1 VRVRE
6 STPRRLA
13 TIKKDKAHL
22 LLNCA
27 GVLVRANIE
36 SDSAI
41 KCDVEISKRGNL
53 QSTKNPAAFLT
64 AVAARPK
71 KTQQHCF
78 ERGNFGSGHSP
89 AIQERTKRP
98 FDCIVQSEGVFVRVR
113 KSIPRRLATIKKDKA
128 HLLLDCAGVL
138 VRANIEN
145 DSAIQR
151 DPSCLL
157 EILGILLFV
166 FASHKCD
173 VEISKRGNLQ
183 STKNPAA
190 LDNCFPVRI
199 QTLGAR

>member
-1 VRVRE
+1 LIELFRARESFVRVQK

-36 SDSAI
+36 NDSAI
-41 KCDVEISKRGNL
+41 QRDPAACWQYLGYSYLFLLRTSATLRFQSAGIFNLRKTQQPWIIVFPCEYTHLKRGNL
-53 QSTKNPAAFLT
+53 FLLT

-98 FDCIVQSEGVFVRVR
+98 FD
-113 KSIPRRLATIKKDKA
+113 
-128 HLLLDCAGVL
+128 
-138 VRANIEN
+138 
-145 DSAIQR
+145 
-151 DPSCLL
+151 
-157 EILGILLFV
+157 
-166 FASHKCD
+166 
-173 VEISKRGNLQ
+173 
-183 STKNPAA
+183 
-190 LDNCFPVRI
+190 
-199 QTLGAR
+199 